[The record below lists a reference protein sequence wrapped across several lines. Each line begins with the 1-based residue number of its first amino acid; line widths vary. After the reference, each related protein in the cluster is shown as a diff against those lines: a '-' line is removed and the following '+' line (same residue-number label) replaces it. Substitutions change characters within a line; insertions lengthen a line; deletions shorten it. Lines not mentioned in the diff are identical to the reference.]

1 MKHFLFAILSIGL
14 LWANSAVAEDCHG
27 VTVQGCG
34 KEEKVCV
41 DNAPSAEAAK
51 GKAIEAFKDKNACA
65 DASAPQ
71 TPVSCASAKCDVRVS
86 N

>member
-1 MKHFLFAILSIGL
+1 MKRFLFTILSIGF
-14 LWANSAVAEDCHG
+14 LWAGSAVAEDCYG
-27 VTVQGCG
+27 VAVQGCG

-41 DNAPSAEAAK
+41 DNAPSGEAAK

-65 DASAPQ
+65 EANAPQ
-71 TPVSCASAKCDVRVS
+71 APVSCASAKCDVRVS